1 MSNVVVIGA
10 QWGDEGKG
18 KIVDLLSPS
27 AQVVVRF
34 HGGNNAGHTV
44 IANGEKYALHLIP
57 SGILHKDCLCL
68 IGNGVVMDPQVFC
81 QEMDALA
88 VRGVDIGPDRLKIS
102 YKTHIIMP
110 YHKVLDQA
118 REAKRAGAKIGT
130 TGRGIG
136 PCYEDKAARIGV
148 RAGDFLQPEL
158 LRQKITRALEEKNA
172 LFAGLYG
179 LKALDVD
186 EVDAEIR
193 PYAERLSAYLEDVSS
208 AIGQAWQA
216 GKNVMFEGAQGV
228 HLDIDHG
235 TYPFVTS
242 SNAVTASALA
252 GSGAYNGDLGRIIGI
267 AKAYCTR
274 VGSGPFPTELLGEL
288 GEAIRQKGAEFG
300 VTTGRP
306 RRCGWHDAVILRESA
321 RLCGLTEIAL
331 TKLDVLS
338 GLKELQIATVYQ
350 YKGENLNFPPQLEGA
365 MDEVVPVYETL
376 PGWDE
381 DITKAKVWEDLPE
394 NARRYVMRLEELC
407 GVPVVMVSVGPD
419 REQTIVRSR

>member
-57 SGILHKDCLCL
+57 SGILHKSLCL

-81 QEMDALA
+81 EEMDALQK
-88 VRGVDIGPDRLKIS
+88 RGVATGPDRLKIS

-110 YHKVLDQA
+110 YHKLLDQA
-118 REAKRAGAKIGT
+118 RETKKADSKIGT

-136 PCYEDKAARIGV
+136 PCYEDKAARIGI

-158 LRQKITRALEEKNA
+158 LRAKIAAALDEKNS
-172 LFAGLYG
+172 LLTCLYG
-179 LKALDVD
+179 QSALT
-186 EVDAEIR
+186 VDAVFEEIR
-193 PYAERLSAYLEDVSS
+193 PYAERLSPYLTDVSA
-208 AIGQAWQA
+208 AICAAWDE
-216 GKNVMFEGAQGV
+216 GKNVMFEGAQAV

-242 SNAVTASALA
+242 SNAVTGNVFT
-252 GSGAYNGDLGRIIGI
+252 GSGVYCKDPGRIIGI

-274 VGSGPFPTELLGEL
+274 VGSGAFPTELLDEL
-288 GEAIRQKGAEFG
+288 GEEIRQKGAEFG

-306 RRCGWHDAVILRESA
+306 RRRGWHDSVVLRESA
-321 RLCGLTEIAL
+321 RLCGLTEIGL

-338 GLKELQIATVYQ
+338 GLKEIKIATAYK
-350 YKGENLNFPPQLEGA
+350 YKGDILQYPPQLEGA
-365 MDEVVPVYETL
+365 TAEVTPVYETL

-381 DITKAKVWEDLPE
+381 DITNAKTWEDLPE
-394 NARRYVMRLEELC
+394 NARKYVERLEELG
-407 GVPVVMVSVGPD
+407 GVPIVMVSVGPD
-419 REQTIVRSR
+419 REQTVIRTK